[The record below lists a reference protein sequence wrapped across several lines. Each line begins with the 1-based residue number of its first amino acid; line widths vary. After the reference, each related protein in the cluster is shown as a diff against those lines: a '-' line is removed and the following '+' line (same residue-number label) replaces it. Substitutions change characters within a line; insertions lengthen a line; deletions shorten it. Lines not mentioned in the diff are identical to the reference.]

1 MKGNIMNLKVK
12 ISFDNRLKRLIFA
25 LCAFLIAV
33 SASAQELSPLEKK
46 ERKKVV
52 EAVSGQYE
60 KWETVEL
67 SGKLKMD
74 ILPLSPTV
82 KIFMQRDSVIR
93 LSLRA
98 PFLGEVGRAEI
109 CNDSVL
115 VVNKMKKTYV
125 KESLRSVLAAYP
137 GTISDIQDIL
147 LGRIVIPGCGL
158 LSNKSWKD
166 VDVFEEEGGF
176 SLYPSDQNRIEGVD
190 YGYLIDS
197 AFRTKALAILPKENV
212 IAGVAYEFPEEGEVL
227 TFTYQTDKRNITADL
242 QIDREQWGA
251 KGFDPIKI
259 NSRYRKLSFRD
270 FLKSF

>member
-1 MKGNIMNLKVK
+1 M
-12 ISFDNRLKRLIFA
+12 KRLLVAIFA
-25 LCAFLIAV
+25 ILTVVL
-33 SASAQELSPLEKK
+33 ASAQEPSPLEKK
-46 ERKKVV
+46 EGKKVV
-52 EAVSGQYE
+52 EAVSSLYD

-74 ILPLSPTV
+74 MLPLSPSV

-98 PFLGEVGRAEI
+98 PLLGEVGRAEI

-125 KESLRSVLAAYP
+125 KESLKSVLAAYP
-137 GTISDIQDIL
+137 GTISDLQDIL
-147 LGRIVIPGCGL
+147 LGRVVIPGCGL
-158 LSNKSWKD
+158 LSDKSWKD
-166 VDVFEEEGGF
+166 VEVFQEEEAGF
-176 SLYPSDQNRIEGVD
+176 SLYPADHNRIEGVD

-212 IAGVAYEFPEEGEVL
+212 IAGVAYEFPDEGEVL
-227 TFTYQTDKRNITADL
+227 TFTYQTDKRTITAEL
-242 QIDREQWGA
+242 RLDREQWGV
-251 KGFDPIKI
+251 KGFEPVKI
-259 NSRYRKLSFRD
+259 NSRYRKLSFKD